1 MYDVVVI
8 GGGPV
13 GSQVAYK
20 LGGMGYGVLVVDKK
34 ERLGE
39 PVCCTGII
47 GQECVGSFAI
57 DEDVVF
63 RKVSGAKVFSPSGKL
78 LSLRRQEP
86 QACIVDRVAFDV
98 SLARRAQEKGVEYVL
113 SSPVSNIEVEDGGV
127 KIVIDCPE
135 RGSSYIQ
142 ARAAVI
148 ATGFGSKLAEGLGL
162 GKVGDFIMGAQAEV
176 ETKGVEEVEAYLGQE
191 IAPGFFAWLVPTSP
205 GKALVG
211 LLSRRSPGL
220 YLRRLMSSL
229 QAQGKI
235 NSAEAQLRFG
245 GVPLRPLARTYGE
258 RLIVVGTAAGQVKPT
273 TGGGIYY
280 GMLCADMAA
289 KSLHRALK
297 SDVLSAQNL
306 ANYEKEWKRKL
317 GKELRVGYWARQL
330 YEMLSD
336 RQIDW
341 IFDIIKSNGVAE
353 ALLKADDLSFDR
365 HGEAV
370 LRLVGHRA
378 LSRAFVSMKLP
389 STFLSKF
396 SIIGGESRNEQ
407 Q

>member
-1 MYDVVVI
+1 MVVI

-13 GSQVAYK
+13 GSQVAYR

-34 ERLGE
+34 ARLGE

-47 GQECVGSFAI
+47 GRECVSSFDI
-57 DEDVVF
+57 SEDVIF
-63 RKVSGAKVFSPSGKL
+63 RKVNGARVFSPSGKL
-78 LSLRRQEP
+78 LSLWRQEP

-98 SLARRAQEKGVEYVL
+98 SLARRAQEKGAEYLL
-113 SSPVSNIEVEDGGV
+113 SSPVSNIEVGDGGV
-127 KIVIDCPE
+127 KIEVDCLE
-135 RGSSYIQ
+135 RESGYIQ
-142 ARAAVI
+142 ARAVVI
-148 ATGFGSKLAEGLGL
+148 TAGFASKLTEGLGL
-162 GKVGDFIMGAQAEV
+162 GKVGDFIMGAQAEI
-176 ETKGVEEVEAYLGQE
+176 ETTDVDEVEVYLGQE
-191 IAPGFFAWLVPTSP
+191 IAPGFFAWLVPTSS

-229 QAQGKI
+229 KAQGKI
-235 NSAEAQLRFG
+235 NSDEAQPSFG
-245 GVPLRPLARTYGE
+245 GVSLRPLTRTYGE
-258 RLIVVGTAAGQVKPT
+258 RLIVAGTAAGQVKPT

-289 KSLHRALK
+289 NNLHRALK
-297 SDVLSAQNL
+297 SDVLSAPSL

-330 YEMLSD
+330 YEMLGD

-341 IFDIIKSNGVAE
+341 LFDIIISNSIAE

-370 LRLVGHRA
+370 LRLIGHRA
-378 LSRAFVSMKLP
+378 LSRALITMKLP
-389 STFLSKF
+389 SKFLSKF
-396 SIIGGESRNEQ
+396 GIIDGDSRNEQ
-407 Q
+407 R